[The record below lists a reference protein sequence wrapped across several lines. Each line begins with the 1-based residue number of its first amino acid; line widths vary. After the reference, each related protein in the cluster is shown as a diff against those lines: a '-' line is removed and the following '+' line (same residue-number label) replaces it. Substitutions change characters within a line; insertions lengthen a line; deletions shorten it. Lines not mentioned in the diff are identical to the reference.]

1 MRILIIEDNSIYAKL
16 LKKSIDKYLV
26 FAECDTIHSFKE
38 LLNTPQTYDL
48 YLCDYFL
55 PDALNAEHIHYLLK
69 KTKNII
75 VLTSSQFQDFTIKK
89 DVIDFIEKEDHHTIE
104 YLINF
109 IKRLH
114 KNKSLNVLVVDD
126 SIRMLE
132 YKKNLL
138 EKVFFN
144 VFLATNGYE
153 ALKMLDKY
161 EINMVISDLD
171 MPVMDG
177 CELLLNIRDKHSMSE
192 LPVIVISEY
201 DNTEKFLKAL
211 KYGANDY
218 IKKPFLKE
226 EFILRVNNLFEIYEN
241 VMNIKRQ
248 AQIDPLTSAYNRLF
262 LENYLD
268 NIFNLYEVKS
278 VVMLDIDYFKKINDT
293 YGHQIGDAILKHFV
307 KTIKQNIRKTDYV
320 VRYGGEEFLIYM
332 PNTSKEEALLVV
344 EKIKRNLKPF
354 NDIKYTFSA
363 GIADEGE
370 TLSMMIKLADER
382 LYKAKKEGRNKIV
395 IK

>member
-1 MRILIIEDNSIYAKL
+1 MRILIVESNDIYAKL
-16 LKKSIDKYLV
+16 LKKSINKYLV

-38 LLNTPQTYDL
+38 LLHISDSYDL
-48 YLCDYFL
+48 YLCDCFL
-55 PDALNAEHIHYLLK
+55 PDALNAEHIHYLLN

-75 VLTSSQFQDFTIKK
+75 ILTNDDFQGIEIKSE
-89 DVIDFIEKEDHHTIE
+89 IIESIEKDDYRTIE

-126 SIRMLE
+126 SIMMLE

-201 DNTEKFLKAL
+201 DNTKKFLRAL

-241 VMNIKRQ
+241 VMKIKKQ

-268 NIFNLYEVKS
+268 NMFNLHDLKS

-293 YGHQIGDAILKHFV
+293 YGHQVGDSILKHFV
-307 KTIKQNIRKTDYV
+307 KTIKQNIRKADYI

-332 PNTSKEEALLVV
+332 PNTSKKEALFVV
-344 EKIKRNLKPF
+344 EKIRRSLQAFKN
-354 NDIKYTFSA
+354 IKYTFSA

-382 LYKAKKEGRNKIV
+382 LYKAKKNGRNRTV
-395 IK
+395 IE